1 MRRKRKKNMPVTGLA
16 IAGVA
21 LVIVIAIIVVG
32 GVAFYNGKG
41 PSSCRARRLLK
52 RKIARLTTSNSDYHC
67 HREHATMKL
76 VCHTH
81 AWKRKHR
88 HENELGQVLEA
99 NDVTGKQDDGEV
111 DTLPI

>member
-1 MRRKRKKNMPVTGLA
+1 MTGLV

-21 LVIVIAIIVVG
+21 LVIVIAVIVVG

-52 RKIARLTTSNSDYHC
+52 RKIARLTSTLDSDYHC

-99 NDVTGKQDDGEV
+99 NVVTGKQDNGEV
-111 DTLPI
+111 DTLLT